1 MRLLALVALATT
13 AAWVVPAA
21 AQTVPDPNPYYGV
34 SPDPNMPPPPPR
46 RRMAPPPGATW
57 QGTQGDMHMQMQGPP
72 PGAMQRQQQQTF
84 VVRRMGPGDG
94 MDRERRKVEFRRIE
108 RGGVVPQ
115 RWWGPDV
122 QVRSWQM
129 YGFPQ
134 PPQGDRWIRY
144 YDDALLIDGGGRVY
158 DSRPGW
164 DWDRY
169 GERWGAD
176 DDGVPVYVGN
186 GDFQPRG
193 RDYQWAERYERGE
206 MARPRVPE
214 RVYVQGP
221 PMAPMGP
228 PPSPCAR
235 GCGDGYGYGYGAPYM
250 GYGPVLVTET
260 TVTEPPVVEQ
270 RTIVTYETVRVR
282 VKHRRHV
289 VRRCTCRVAAP
300 PPPPGGG
307 ERG

>member
-1 MRLLALVALATT
+1 MRLLALVALTAT
-13 AAWVVPAA
+13 AAWVAPAA
-21 AQTVPDPNPYYGV
+21 AQTVPDPDPYYGV

-46 RRMAPPPGATW
+46 RRMAPPAGTTW
-57 QGTQGDMHMQMQGPP
+57 QAPQGDMHMRMQGPP
-72 PGAMQRQQQQTF
+72 PQGMGQQQTF
-84 VVRRMGPGDG
+84 VVRRMGPGDN
-94 MDRERRKVEFRRIE
+94 MDRERRNVEYRRID

-122 QVRSWQM
+122 QVRSWQT

-134 PPQGDRWIRY
+134 PFQGGRWIRY
-144 YDDALLIDGGGRVY
+144 YDDALLIDGDGRVH
-158 DSRPGW
+158 DSRQGW

-176 DDGVPVYVGN
+176 GDGVPVYVGN

-193 RDYQWAERYERGE
+193 RDYEWAEHYDRRE
-206 MARPRVPE
+206 MDARQRVQQ
-214 RVYVQGP
+214 RVYVQHA

-228 PPSPCAR
+228 PPAPP
-235 GCGDGYGYGYGAPYM
+235 GYGGGYGYGAPYM

-260 TVTEPPVVEQ
+260 TVTEAPVVEQ
-270 RTIVTYETVRVR
+270 RTIVTYETVRVPVR
-282 VKHRRHV
+282 HRHH
-289 VRRCTCRVAAP
+289 VRRCTCRVMAP